1 MIEMG
6 KKSGAKYPFL
16 VGLDPKQSDPYH
28 LYPFQASFGAPVFE
42 LKDKGFD
49 SSKVAMGGTNGEK
62 FASWLA
68 EQGDLGD
75 PGPQRPG
82 VLAARC
88 GDTFF
93 SGLAI
98 DG

>member
-1 MIEMG
+1 M
-6 KKSGAKYPFL
+6 SN
-16 VGLDPKQSDPYH
+16 
-28 LYPFQASFGAPVFE
+28 
-42 LKDKGFD
+42 
-49 SSKVAMGGTNGEK
+49 GGHNAVDGDGVED
-62 FASWLA
+62 A